1 MPYRTM
7 AKLRHTAMLA
17 VMLLLIGAM
26 TAAAQEQP
34 DGESSSRKSPLAFS
48 GYSGGMMIHSGYVS
62 AGNVTFTSPNGSVPA
77 SAKISGLPL
86 GIGGALKIHFGKHLR
101 IGTEGYSSNLRY
113 GKYGSYEHTGWGGL
127 LVDGVLPLGKWFPFA
142 GITVGGGGV
151 KNVTVFQDTTGDF
164 TLDDGTTSY
173 RRYTFMAVA
182 PFLGVEYALTARIH
196 LVLKADWLLDTT
208 SRQSDFVRGPRVY
221 FGFMFCH

>member
-1 MPYRTM
+1 M
-7 AKLRHTAMLA
+7 AKLRHTT
-17 VMLLLIGAM
+17 VMLSAFLLLGAA
-26 TAAAQEQP
+26 TAAAQENH
-34 DGESSSRKSPLAFS
+34 ESNEPPRKSPLAFS
-48 GYSGGMMIHSGYVS
+48 GYSGGMMVHSGYVS
-62 AGNVTFTSPNGSVPA
+62 AGNVTFISPDGSVPA

-113 GKYGSYEHTGWGGL
+113 GKHGSYEHTGWGGL
-127 LVDGVLPLGKWFPFA
+127 LIDGVLPLGRWFPFA

-151 KNVTVFQDTTGDF
+151 KNVTVFRDTTGDF
-164 TLDDGTTSY
+164 ILDDGTTSY

-182 PFLGVEYALTARIH
+182 PFLGVEYALTDRVH
-196 LVLKADWLLDTT
+196 LVLKADWLLDAT
-208 SRQSDFVRGPRVY
+208 SRQSDFARGPRVY